1 MTKAI
6 DLMFNITNVFI
17 SFSAVQQAEKLY
29 LYLGEQAETCFKI
42 FKKRYL
48 RRRNEYRKCV
58 KSGISSSVAKKTRNA
73 YEEYSFFKWIEKFL
87 KHRSTKSEWPMSWKK
102 LYDAAEKG
110 IDVTDEKLDD
120 NAGQAKIPVLKVDN
134 ELNNSSM
141 EGKFYGKR
149 RKDINTAAV
158 GQFEPRLLHLKEP
171 VEKDPVKE
179 RIRSKGRDKEDLY
192 GAFIAS
198 ELRSFDERERCI
210 IKHEI
215 SDVLFQHQM
224 RKFSASSNQYY
235 TNMPSGAVMSYHHQV
250 PLQRV
255 VEMPVE
261 QRNTRNNSPSP
272 SSSITSVDSDDH
284 GRFEY

>member
-1 MTKAI
+1 M
-6 DLMFNITNVFI
+6 
-17 SFSAVQQAEKLY
+17 
-29 LYLGEQAETCFKI
+29 YLGEQAETCFKI

-58 KSGISSSVAKKTRNA
+58 KSGISSSAAKKTRNA
-73 YEEYSFFKWIEKFL
+73 YEEYNFFKWIEKFL

-102 LYDAAEKG
+102 LYDAAEKD
-110 IDVTDEKLDD
+110 IDVTDEKIDD
-120 NAGQAKIPVLKVDN
+120 NAGQAKIPVMK
-134 ELNNSSM
+134 LNNSFV

-158 GQFEPRLLHLKEP
+158 SQFEQRPLHLKEP
-171 VEKDPVKE
+171 VEKDSIKE

-215 SDVLFQHQM
+215 SDILFQHQM
-224 RKFSASSNQYY
+224 RKFSACGNQYY
-235 TNMPSGAVMSYHHQV
+235 SNMATGAVMSYHHQV

-255 VEMPVE
+255 VEVPVE
-261 QRNTRNNSPSP
+261 QRNARNNSPSP
-272 SSSITSVDSDDH
+272 SSSITSVDSEDH